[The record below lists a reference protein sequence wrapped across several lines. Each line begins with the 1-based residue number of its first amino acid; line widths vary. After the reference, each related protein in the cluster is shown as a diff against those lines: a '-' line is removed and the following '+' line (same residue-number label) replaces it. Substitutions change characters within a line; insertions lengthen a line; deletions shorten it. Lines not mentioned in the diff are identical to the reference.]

1 MAHLGGGAEA
11 HARFKQY
18 EYRANSSLVLTTDSR
33 PRDTHEPTGE
43 PESLYG
49 KIDPKSFGDRA
60 YRGRPA
66 ELDEKI
72 TKSKKKKEREPSSLA
87 SAEAGNNR
95 QSKRR
100 RLQEESVLTSTEE
113 GVYQPKTK
121 ETRAAYEAMLSV
133 IQTQLGGQPL
143 NIVSGAADEILA
155 VLKND
160 TLKNPDKKKDIEKLL
175 NPIPSQVFD
184 QLVSIGRLI
193 TDFQDAGSD
202 AAGSNAANGED
213 ALDDDVGVAV
223 EFEENE
229 EDDEESDLDIVQED
243 DDEEEDDV
251 LDRDGNNAMQMGG
264 GMDDDDSQ
272 EANEGMTLN
281 VQDIDAYWLQRKI
294 SQAYEQQIDPQQS
307 QKLAEEVLKIL
318 EEGDDR
324 EVETK
329 LLVHLQFD
337 KFSLIKYLLRNRL
350 KIVWCT
356 RLARAEDQDQRKQIE
371 EQMMGLGPDLAA
383 ILEQLHATRAT
394 AKKAEELGEKHK
406 RRSKAV
412 EG

>member
-1 MAHLGGGAEA
+1 MANLGGGAEA

-60 YRGRPA
+60 FRGKPA
-66 ELDEKI
+66 ELEEKM
-72 TKSKKKKEREPSSLA
+72 KKAKKKKEREPLD
-87 SAEAGNNR
+87 AEAVPR

-100 RLQEESVLTSTEE
+100 RLQEESVLTTTDE

-133 IQTQLGGQPL
+133 IQQQLGGQPL

-160 TLKNPDKKKDIEKLL
+160 TFKNVDKKKEIEKLL
-175 NPIPSQVFD
+175 NEIPNAMFD

-193 TDFQDAGSD
+193 TDYQDGGGD
-202 AAGSNAANGED
+202 AAGTGGAADGDD

-229 EDDEESDLDIVQED
+229 EEEEESDLDMVQDDED
-243 DDEEEDDV
+243 DEDD
-251 LDRDGNNAMQMGG
+251 LADGHGSGAMQMGG
-264 GMDDDDSQ
+264 GIDDDEGM

-318 EEGDDR
+318 AEGDDR

-329 LLVHLQFD
+329 LLVHPQFD
-337 KFSLIKYLLRNRL
+337 KFNLIK
-350 KIVWCT
+350 
-356 RLARAEDQDQRKQIE
+356 
-371 EQMMGLGPDLAA
+371 
-383 ILEQLHATRAT
+383 
-394 AKKAEELGEKHK
+394 
-406 RRSKAV
+406 
-412 EG
+412 